1 VNHQDKIEQLISDT
15 SDPVVRA
22 TLLVLSSIDHGLEK
36 HERALDSNTVAT
48 QAIADAFTTHR
59 NDFTSHIID
68 EQKILSG
75 VRWAWWAATGM
86 SVCIMLLGAYIFS
99 MLIRGIENDSAQIKS
114 NTQRLTTLETKVS
127 DLERRQI
134 IDESRW
140 QK

>member
-1 VNHQDKIEQLISDT
+1 MNHQDKIDKLISDT

-36 HERALDSNTVAT
+36 HEHALDKNTEAT
-48 QAIADAFTTHR
+48 QAIADSFSAHR
-59 NDFTSHIID
+59 IDFSQHVLD
-68 EQKILSG
+68 EQKLLTG
-75 VRWAWWAATGM
+75 VRWAWWSATGM
-86 SVCIMLLGAYIFS
+86 SVAIMLIGSYIGS
-99 MLIRGIENDSAQIKS
+99 LVMAGIERDSQQIKF

-134 IDESRW
+134 IDEAKG